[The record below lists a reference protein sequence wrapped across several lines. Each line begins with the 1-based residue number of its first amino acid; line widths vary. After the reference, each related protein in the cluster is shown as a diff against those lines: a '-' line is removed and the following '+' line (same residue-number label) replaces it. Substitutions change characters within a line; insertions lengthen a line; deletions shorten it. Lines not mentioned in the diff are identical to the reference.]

1 VNLETGGG
9 TGGAWKVRGALDCA
23 ATLTASGARKASSI
37 GYSNNGQWVGGE
49 GAERSN
55 SEKDVHAR
63 GQSGRQRFGAGDRVG
78 ILLDMDTDPHE
89 VHFLHNGKL
98 MHNQTLLSGGKP
110 GGSGAYQLPVVNHQV
125 HLPLIIKQNYCYIII
140 TVTVT
145 ITITITGHQVCG
157 SLTLRFFP
165 TSKHQTHTKRTPP
178 PPPAAKVRVC
188 VTLQH
193 HTDHVQLIKDARPQE
208 LPQGW

>member
-1 VNLETGGG
+1 MNLETGGG

-23 ATLTASGARKASSI
+23 ATLTTSGARKASSI

-49 GAERSN
+49 GAERSS

-110 GGSGAYQLPVVNHQV
+110 GGNGAYQLPVVNHQV
-125 HLPLIIKQNYCYIII
+125 HLPLIIKLFKLYYCYYYCMLY
-140 TVTVT
+140 VT
-145 ITITITGHQVCG
+145 IHINYYGPPGVRITHPALLPNQQA
-157 SLTLRFFP
+157 SN
-165 TSKHQTHTKRTPP
+165 TH
-178 PPPAAKVRVC
+178 
-188 VTLQH
+188 
-193 HTDHVQLIKDARPQE
+193 
-208 LPQGW
+208 